1 MEQKNRTEVL
11 KSRKFH
17 CCCKYCGSDLELQRL
32 VFSEDDN
39 ARAELYCPI
48 CEKLEFGVEKEI
60 SAAAEYFVDEM
71 EFQCYSDIEN
81 IPQQRQMTIA
91 KVVEIISW
99 GFVTLGYLSE
109 TGFIY
114 PVKTLEQLLHE
125 WLNVKK
131 EDLQL
136 LIGE

>member
-1 MEQKNRTEVL
+1 
-11 KSRKFH
+11 
-17 CCCKYCGSDLELQRL
+17 
-32 VFSEDDN
+32 
-39 ARAELYCPI
+39 
-48 CEKLEFGVEKEI
+48 
-60 SAAAEYFVDEM
+60 M

-81 IPQQRQMTIA
+81 IPQQRQMSIA
-91 KVVEIISW
+91 KVAEIISW

-114 PVKTLEQLLHE
+114 PVKTPEQLLHE